1 MADKK
6 ITALTSLTSTQ
17 KAASVDLL
25 HIIDFSSSPVNKKIT
40 VADLF
45 ARADTDISSIGATT
59 LDIGPATT
67 KSALKVNSPSTNP
80 AATMS
85 GTVNT
90 SGLASGV
97 YEVTV
102 TNSGAFTVVA
112 GGTTYTITATSHGF
126 ATGALVNIS
135 VTGTTATITR
145 ESEVVVNENG
155 DQFVDFRVESS
166 LNDKAIHVD
175 ASVDSGAGNSNTVT
189 INGGAI
195 ANTKK
200 VDFKVNSSVGVL
212 AHYDSTDHAIGIGTA
227 TPSGNF
233 MMDVVADAT
242 TGGSINMAGWMSFS
256 GSDVVDSAT
265 AGQTASADTPVTR
278 VTLSTGTS
286 NTLNLPTTDVYQ
298 GQIKYIVCNVE
309 SGGGTLALQTTNR
322 VPATAMTF
330 QDIGDSV
337 TLMWDATASK
347 WIVLGVIGMTT
358 NLA

>member
-59 LDIGPATT
+59 LDIGPATN

-256 GSDVVDSAT
+256 GSDVVNSAT

-278 VTLSTGTS
+278 VTLSTGN
-286 NTLNLPTTDVYQ
+286 NTLELPTSDVYQ
-298 GQIKYIVCNVE
+298 GQMKHIVCNVE
-309 SGGGTLALQTTNR
+309 TGGGTLALATTNR
-322 VPATAMTF
+322 VPTAAFSF
-330 QDIGDSV
+330 QDIGDSIS
-337 TLMWDATASK
+337 LMWDATATK
-347 WIVLGVIGMTT
+347 WIVLGVDVAT
-358 NLA
+358 AQQ

>member
-67 KSALKVNSPSTNP
+67 KSALKVNSPSTTP

-212 AHYDSTDHAIGIGTA
+212 AHYDSTDHSIGIGTA

-256 GSDVVDSAT
+256 GSDVVNFAT

-278 VTLSTGTS
+278 VTLSTGN
-286 NTLNLPTTDVYQ
+286 NTLELPTSDVYQ
-298 GQIKYIVCNVE
+298 GQMKHIVCNVE
-309 SGGGTLALQTTNR
+309 TGGGTLALATTNR
-322 VPATAMTF
+322 VPTTAFSF
-330 QDIGDSV
+330 QDIGDSIS
-337 TLMWDATASK
+337 LMWEATATK
-347 WIVLGVIGMTT
+347 WIVLGVDISTATT
-358 NLA
+358 

>member
-67 KSALKVNSPSTNP
+67 KSALKVNSPSTTP

-200 VDFKVNSSVGVL
+200 VDFKCNSSV
-212 AHYDSTDHAIGIGTA
+212 
-227 TPSGNF
+227 
-233 MMDVVADAT
+233 
-242 TGGSINMAGWMSFS
+242 
-256 GSDVVDSAT
+256 
-265 AGQTASADTPVTR
+265 
-278 VTLSTGTS
+278 
-286 NTLNLPTTDVYQ
+286 
-298 GQIKYIVCNVE
+298 
-309 SGGGTLALQTTNR
+309 
-322 VPATAMTF
+322 
-330 QDIGDSV
+330 
-337 TLMWDATASK
+337 
-347 WIVLGVIGMTT
+347 
-358 NLA
+358 

>member
-59 LDIGPATT
+59 LDIGPATN

-256 GSDVVDSAT
+256 GSDVVNSAT

-278 VTLSTGTS
+278 VTLSTGN
-286 NTLNLPTTDVYQ
+286 NTLELPTSDVYQ
-298 GQIKYIVCNVE
+298 GQMKHIVCNVE
-309 SGGGTLALQTTNR
+309 TGGGTLALATTNR
-322 VPATAMTF
+322 VPTAAFSF
-330 QDIGDSV
+330 QDIGDSIS
-337 TLMWDATASK
+337 LMWDATATK
-347 WIVLGVIGMTT
+347 WIVLGVD
-358 NLA
+358 LATAQQ

>member
-59 LDIGPATT
+59 FDIGPATT
-67 KSALKVNSPSTNP
+67 KSALKVNSPSTTP

-256 GSDVVDSAT
+256 GSDVVNSAT

-278 VTLSTGTS
+278 VTLSTGN
-286 NTLNLPTTDVYQ
+286 NTLELPTSDVYQ
-298 GQIKYIVCNVE
+298 GQMKHIVCNVDG
-309 SGGGTLALQTTNR
+309 SGTLALATTNR
-322 VPATAMTF
+322 VPTTAFSF
-330 QDIGDSV
+330 QDIGDSIS
-337 TLMWDATASK
+337 LMWDATATK
-347 WIVLGVIGMTT
+347 WIVLGVDVAT
-358 NLA
+358 AQQ